1 MGTETEW
8 CPTLWT
14 PHIWKSID
22 WFLYEGNTGIW
33 WLMTILCLQHSW
45 QGIPAQILLV
55 YGVCRSTKKLFCFFQ
70 LELQLL
76 LAAQPGK
83 NSTPQLVVSNF
94 CSIFFYLPK
103 MLAAMSKI
111 FQLDT
116 SFVVLC
122 AIWYHSYNLKNVKNT
137 HGGVFL
143 LVAGWSLQLY

>member
-1 MGTETEW
+1 
-8 CPTLWT
+8 
-14 PHIWKSID
+14 
-22 WFLYEGNTGIW
+22 
-33 WLMTILCLQHSW
+33 MTILCLQHSW

-103 MLAAMSKI
+103 MLVAMSKI

-137 HGGVFL
+137 HGGVLL
-143 LVAGWSLQLY
+143 LVKLQAEACNFTKSSTPPWVFFTIFRLCTWY

>member
-1 MGTETEW
+1 
-8 CPTLWT
+8 
-14 PHIWKSID
+14 
-22 WFLYEGNTGIW
+22 
-33 WLMTILCLQHSW
+33 MTILCLQHSW

-111 FQLDT
+111 FHLDHVICGALRDLVP
-116 SFVVLC
+116 FVQ
-122 AIWYHSYNLKNVKNT
+122 
-137 HGGVFL
+137 F
-143 LVAGWSLQLY
+143 